1 MRSFAVIERGD
12 KTGELPVGDAKEPVP
27 SEADELTTA
36 KAQDADPRNA
46 DGDAGL
52 PGSGEPAGDPVQWFR
67 RAEHLLESGNPEAAL
82 VLLERV
88 AGLEPESSSVQE
100 ARARALFDTGRL
112 DESAAAFEAIL
123 TRSPDNDYAHFGL
136 GMCLWRQHAFVRARD
151 ELAMAFVMRPG
162 RADYARA
169 LTQVK
174 ATLQERL
181 RSGLPL
187 DGPLGPGRQGG

>member
-1 MRSFAVIERGD
+1 MRSFAVIERGEQAG
-12 KTGELPVGDAKEPVP
+12 KRPVGDADGPVP
-27 SEADELTTA
+27 SEADERATA
-36 KAQDADPRNA
+36 QAQHVVPRDADVAAEPP
-46 DGDAGL
+46 D
-52 PGSGEPAGDPVQWFR
+52 SGEPAGDPVQWFR

-100 ARARALFDTGRL
+100 ARARALFDAGRL

-123 TRSPDNDYAHFGL
+123 ARSPDNDYAHFGL

-151 ELAMAFVMRPG
+151 ELAMAFVMRPN

-187 DGPLGPGRQGG
+187 DGPLGSGRQGE

>member
-1 MRSFAVIERGD
+1 MRSFAVIERGEQAGD
-12 KTGELPVGDAKEPVP
+12 LPVGDAVEPVP
-27 SEADELTTA
+27 SEAGERATA
-36 KAQDADPRNA
+36 PAQHVVPRDADVGAEP
-46 DGDAGL
+46 

-100 ARARALFDTGRL
+100 ARARALFDAGRL

-123 TRSPDNDYAHFGL
+123 ARSPDNDYAHFGL
-136 GMCLWRQHAFVRARD
+136 GMCLWRQHVFVRARD
-151 ELAMAFVMRPG
+151 ELAMAFVMRPS

-187 DGPLGPGRQGG
+187 DGPLEPRRQGE